1 MANFGT
7 FSDSIKTGKFLVTLM
22 IITCSGMTVSVG
34 DG

>member
-7 FSDSIKTGKFLVTLM
+7 FSDSIKTGTFLAKLM
-22 IITCSGMTVSVG
+22 IITCSGKILSVG